1 MKIIHANESG
11 GLCAS
16 SPLYLR
22 LRTFKI
28 TLTILSESL
37 APRLRRDSDFAPP
50 PPLLPSEGNL
60 VDFGFLILVPV
71 LLCLWG
77 EPVRAVHIEFST
89 PGLCSHPRF
98 VSSLSEGVQP
108 PLTVSVCAVALA
120 VIVSPTVDLAARGEE
135 GAATVGE
142 LRQIF

>member
-1 MKIIHANESG
+1 M
-11 GLCAS
+11 
-16 SPLYLR
+16 
-22 LRTFKI
+22 

-37 APRLRRDSDFAPP
+37 APRLRRDSDFVPPPPPP
-50 PPLLPSEGNL
+50 PPLPPSEGNL
-60 VDFGFLILVPV
+60 LDFGFLILVPV

-98 VSSLSEGVQP
+98 VSSLSAGVP
-108 PLTVSVCAVALA
+108 TVSVCAVALA
-120 VIVSPTVDLAARGEE
+120 VIVSPTVGLAAQGGEE
-135 GAATVGE
+135 GVARVGE